1 MNKKIFALVLVIA
14 GLVQTY
20 FDSSYAAT
28 SYLGIRPGESTRE
41 EAEAVLGEPAK
52 EINQT
57 TFAYKPSQKNT
68 EAVIVEYKPAGSKL
82 VCDKIDVQFVTAIS
96 KGKFVTALSLPEEPR
111 FERVAD
117 GGRLEEYY
125 GSENSIILIYKGD
138 SADSKITRLSYLS
151 LDKFESLVK
160 GLEGEQKP
168 DSVSADGDEDE
179 KDTGPQKTKMRDK
192 PEEKETASV
201 SIDAKQHLQQGMI
214 YVSLAKA
221 NPKTKDENYNNA
233 LLEFS
238 NAIKIYPKY
247 AEAYS
252 DRGVVYMQQKKYN
265 KAEEDLKKAVEL
277 KPTDPIILYNL
288 AALYSLEKKND
299 LALDYLDKSLEYGFN
314 NFDALKPK
322 GKNSDPDLANLRKD
336 PEFKKVLE
344 KHKVSTTK

>member
-1 MNKKIFALVLVIA
+1 MNKMIFTLVLVIA
-14 GLVQTY
+14 GLVQAY

-52 EINQT
+52 EIDQT

-68 EAVIVEYKPAGSKL
+68 EAVIVEYKQAGSKL

-96 KGKFVTALSLPEEPR
+96 KGKFVAALSLPEIPQ

-117 GGRLEEYY
+117 GGKLEEYY
-125 GSENSIILIYKGD
+125 GAPNSIILVYNGD
-138 SADSKITRLSYLS
+138 TADSKVARLSYFS

-160 GLEGEQKP
+160 GLEGEGEP
-168 DSVSADGDEDE
+168 DSVSGDGGEDKKE
-179 KDTGPQKTKMRDK
+179 AGPQKTKKQDK
-192 PEEKETASV
+192 PENKETASV
-201 SIDAKQHLQQGMI
+201 STEAKQHLQQGMI

-252 DRGVVYMQQKKYN
+252 DRGVIYMQQKKYN
-265 KAEEDLKKAVEL
+265 KAEEDLKKAAEL
-277 KPTDPIILYNL
+277 KPKDPIILYNL
-288 AALYSLEKKND
+288 VALYSLEKKND
-299 LALDYLDKSLEYGFN
+299 LALDYLDKALENGFN

-322 GKNSDPDLANLRKD
+322 GKQSDPDLANLRKD
-336 PEFKKVLE
+336 PDFKKVLE
-344 KHKVSTTK
+344 KHKVFIVK